1 MHWVFEQVFN
11 SLYFIIS
18 DKRKMKESSA
28 GENITNLQRGEGGNS
43 NNPSTHNTTSTN
55 EGSNIDTGDSTIT
68 TAAEDG

>member
-28 GENITNLQRGEGGNS
+28 GENITNLQQGEGDN
-43 NNPSTHNTTSTN
+43 
-55 EGSNIDTGDSTIT
+55 
-68 TAAEDG
+68 